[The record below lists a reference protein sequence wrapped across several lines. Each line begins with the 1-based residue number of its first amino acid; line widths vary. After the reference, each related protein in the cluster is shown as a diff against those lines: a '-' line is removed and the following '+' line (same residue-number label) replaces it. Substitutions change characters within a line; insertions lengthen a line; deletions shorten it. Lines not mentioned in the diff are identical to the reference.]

1 MSGDPHGPAHE
12 DPRGPANRD
21 SRGPVI
27 RAAGCVLWRR
37 GPGGGS
43 VEVCLVH
50 RPRYDDW
57 SFPKGKLKRGEDPRA
72 AAVREVLE
80 ETGHHCALG
89 EPLPVS
95 RYPVDG
101 RPKEVAYW
109 AAEATGGSFTANDEV
124 DRILWLA
131 PDAARARLTQPRDV
145 RQLTALLDVLPAS

>member
-1 MSGDPHGPAHE
+1 MSDAPH
-12 DPRGPANRD
+12 D
-21 SRGPVI
+21 SAGGTPHGPVI

-50 RPRYDDW
+50 RPKYDDF
-57 SFPKGKLKRGEDPRA
+57 SFPKGKLKRGEEPRA

-80 ETGHHCALG
+80 ETGHHCAPG
-89 EPLPVS
+89 PRLPTAHYV
-95 RYPVDG
+95 VDG

-109 AAEATGGSFTANDEV
+109 AAEATGGSFAANDEV

-131 PDAARARLTQPRDV
+131 PDAARVRLTQPRDV
-145 RQLTALLDVLPAS
+145 QQLTALLDVLPPS